1 MAGNLTP
8 GREVIA
14 SAQRPERGRAREG
27 LYRVGRKVG
36 RTIYR
41 VVGREPSD
49 ADELIGMLDTRELAA
64 FAVGRMNATSEA
76 PLLAYRMRELE
87 EALDEVLRS
96 FHERGHPGYPA
107 MRLGWV
113 REDRVA
119 EWRAVLDRR
128 AR

>member
-27 LYRVGRKVG
+27 PYRVGRKVG

-64 FAVGRMNATSEA
+64 FAVSRMNATSEA
-76 PLLAYRMRELE
+76 PLLAYRMKELE
-87 EALDEVLRS
+87 DVLDEVLRS
-96 FHERGHPGYPA
+96 FHERGHPGYSA
-107 MRLGWV
+107 LRSGWV

-119 EWRAVLDRR
+119 EWRNVLDRR
-128 AR
+128 VR